1 MSVSNQKTKS
11 ANFQAPDSVTV
22 LMSSFVRLYRRQ
34 PASIGEYQAYLYA
47 LDLKIRFNNG
57 ALTVG
62 EVRTQLEKIEGAEE
76 HYLAIVK
83 AETEKQ
89 QREQNT

>member
-1 MSVSNQKTKS
+1 MSVTRQNKKS
-11 ANFQAPDSVTV
+11 TAFQAPDTVTV

-34 PASIGEYQAYLYA
+34 PASIREYQAYLYA
-47 LDLKIRFNNG
+47 LDLKIRFNNRE
-57 ALTVG
+57 LTVG
-62 EVRTQLEKIEGAEE
+62 EVRTQLEKIDGAED

-89 QREQNT
+89 QREKNA